1 MNFFGSGL
9 SLTTVKKY
17 IQQYLERKIQRR
29 LVLNF
34 VGLGSLPILVVSFIL
49 IGLTQNTV
57 QTYIFQRNLEI
68 AKEASKEISLFLK
81 EPLTILNT
89 ITQSRDIIEME
100 RFTQSRLINKIHN
113 SNVIFRKIYILDRS
127 GVAVVTTSFGEEL
140 KNYSQDPVY
149 YTTMSGNTYFSNVN
163 FTSSNFPIMS
173 LALPIKRYNEVEG
186 TLVGEID
193 LKNIWNLVDSIQVGQ
208 TGYAFLLS
216 SEGDVIAHP
225 EKQKVLNKESFADL
239 PFFGDI
245 RGGNQGIKFYSEDDI
260 RYIAAY
266 VPIGELNWGIVVQQT
281 EKEAFELATQMRY
294 RVSILVSIT
303 IVLALMLAFGTIRR
317 ITRPIEILVNGV
329 RAYAEG
335 NLNHRIK
342 IERQDELVVL
352 ADEFNAMAESLEQNQ
367 RQLRRM
373 ERLAAISRFASLVSH
388 EIRNPLNAMNINMQ
402 ILKRLISQTDS
413 PPEKKMKYFNIITSE
428 INRMNSLVTN
438 FLSISRPPELNLIR
452 VDVLQVLEE
461 VIITLEGQAKS
472 LGIQMKRNYE
482 NESELG
488 MFDHNQ
494 LKQVF
499 QNIILNAFEAMPD
512 GGEVSI
518 KTSHFVSKRK
528 DDHIPRKI
536 KIQFID
542 KGCGISPEKIPEIF
556 EFYYTT
562 KKTGTGLG
570 LVIAKQIVEGHK
582 GEIRVT
588 SSTGKG
594 TTVTIF
600 LPLEG

>member
-1 MNFFGSGL
+1 
-9 SLTTVKKY
+9 
-17 IQQYLERKIQRR
+17 
-29 LVLNF
+29 
-34 VGLGSLPILVVSFIL
+34 
-49 IGLTQNTV
+49 
-57 QTYIFQRNLEI
+57 
-68 AKEASKEISLFLK
+68 
-81 EPLTILNT
+81 
-89 ITQSRDIIEME
+89 ME

-140 KNYSQDPVY
+140 RNYSQDPVY
-149 YTTMSGNTYFSNVN
+149 YTTMSGRTYFSNVN

-245 RGGNQGIKFYSEDDI
+245 RAGNQGINFYSEDET

-281 EKEAFELATQMRY
+281 EKEAFELAKQMRY

-303 IVLALMLAFGTIRR
+303 IVLALLLAFGTIRR

-335 NLNHRIK
+335 NLDHRIK

-438 FLSISRPPELNLIR
+438 FLSISRPPELNLIKA
-452 VDVLQVLEE
+452 DVLQVLEE

-512 GGEVSI
+512 GGEVFI
-518 KTSHFVSKRK
+518 KTSHFESKRK
-528 DDHIPRKI
+528 EDHIPRKI

-570 LVIAKQIVEGHK
+570 LVIAKQIIEGHK
-582 GEIRVT
+582 GEIKVT
-588 SSTGKG
+588 SSIGKG
-594 TTVTIF
+594 TTVTIL